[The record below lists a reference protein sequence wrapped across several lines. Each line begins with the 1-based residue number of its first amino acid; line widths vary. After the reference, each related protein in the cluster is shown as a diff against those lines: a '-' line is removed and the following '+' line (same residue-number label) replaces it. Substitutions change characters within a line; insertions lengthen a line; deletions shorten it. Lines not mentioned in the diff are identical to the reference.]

1 MKKKV
6 SESISAEDKNAFK
19 DGASSCCRS
28 FTVFIDRFTE
38 SIFSKNLFALFYY
51 FLLK

>member
-19 DGASSCCRS
+19 DGASTCCRS

-38 SIFSKNLFALFYY
+38 SIFSKN
-51 FLLK
+51 